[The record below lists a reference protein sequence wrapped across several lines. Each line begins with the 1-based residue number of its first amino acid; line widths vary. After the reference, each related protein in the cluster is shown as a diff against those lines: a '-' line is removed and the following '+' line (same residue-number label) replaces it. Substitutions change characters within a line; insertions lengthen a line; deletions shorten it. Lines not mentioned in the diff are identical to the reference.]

1 LSGERRS
8 AILAGLVTPASAS
21 IERQVSVL
29 MYGVDHGDPKLTAAM
44 QAELVERLREGRP
57 LRVYCGYDPT
67 APDIHLGHTLTLRK
81 LRQFQDFGHEVIF
94 LVGTF
99 TGQLGDASDKAAG
112 RPRRSAEQV
121 QAAADSYAE
130 QCFKILDRERTR
142 VAYNGEWL
150 AKLSL
155 ADVIEL
161 ASHFTVQQFLARDN
175 FHKRIETGNP
185 IGLHEFM
192 YALMQGYDAVQLRAD
207 VQLGATEQL
216 FNIQAGR
223 KLQQAF
229 GQKPCICLTTPIL
242 VGTDGQQRMSKS
254 TGNYVGVSESAEQQF
269 GKTMSISDETMLQ
282 WMRYVSGWDPAAIE
296 ERAREL
302 RAGTLHPMELKK
314 RLAHAIVA
322 QFHGTAAAEAAAREF
337 ESVHQRGELPPDMPE
352 LRLAAPTPLLDVLC
366 RIPGVPSRSVGRRLL
381 RDGGVRLDGVTA
393 SDGQQL
399 VARDCVLQV
408 GKRRFARVIVE
419 ASSQAG

>member
-1 LSGERRS
+1 M
-8 AILAGLVTPASAS
+8 TPPETAS
-21 IERQVSVL
+21 IARQVSVL
-29 MYGVDHGDPKLTAAM
+29 MYGIDLGDKKLTAAM

-81 LRQFQDFGHEVIF
+81 LRQFQDFGHEVTF

-112 RPRRSAEQV
+112 RPRRSAEEV
-121 QAAADSYAE
+121 RAAADSYAE
-130 QCFKILDRERTR
+130 QCFKILDAERTR
-142 VAYNGEWL
+142 VAYNDEWL
-150 AKLSL
+150 ARLTM
-155 ADVIEL
+155 ADVMDL

-175 FHKRIETGNP
+175 FHKRVEAGNP
-185 IGLHEFM
+185 VGLHEFM
-192 YALMQGYDAVQLRAD
+192 YALLQGYDAVQLRAD
-207 VQLGATEQL
+207 VQVGGTEQL

-223 KLQQAF
+223 KLQPAF

-242 VGTDGQQRMSKS
+242 VGTDGVQRMSKS
-254 TGNYVGVSESAEQQF
+254 TGNYVGVRESAEQQF

-282 WMRYVSGWDPAAIE
+282 WLRHVSGWEPEQIE
-296 ERAREL
+296 ERAKQV
-302 RAGTLHPMELKK
+302 RAGALHPMELKK
-314 RLAHAIVA
+314 RLAHAIVT
-322 QFHGTAAAEAAAREF
+322 QFHGAAAADAAEREF
-337 ESVHQRGELPPDMPE
+337 ASVHQRGELPPDMPE
-352 LRLAAPTPLLDVLC
+352 LRLAAPTPLLDVLVQ
-366 RIPGVPSRSVGRRLL
+366 IPGVPSRSEGRRLL

-408 GKRRFARVIVE
+408 GKRRFARVVLD
-419 ASSQAG
+419 ASPATR